1 MIRKRL
7 LFMIPLTVAGLVAGQ
22 RQDIIR
28 YMKIRQMS
36 SGTGHPENV
45 PTSGTRAYPQSGHGV
60 ADGTGDFD
68 SASRGG
74 PTRTP

>member
-1 MIRKRL
+1 MIRKAL
-7 LFMIPLTVAGLVAGQ
+7 LLTIPLTVARLVAGQ
-22 RQDIIR
+22 RQDIVR
-28 YMKIRQMS
+28 YVKIRQMS

-45 PTSGTRAYPQSGHGV
+45 PTSGTVAYPQSGHGV

-74 PTRTP
+74 PARTS

>member
-1 MIRKRL
+1 MIRKKL
-7 LFMIPLTVAGLVAGQ
+7 LFMIPLTVAGLAAGQ
-22 RQDIIR
+22 AQDIAR
-28 YMKIRQMS
+28 YVKIKQMS

-45 PTSGTRAYPQSGHGV
+45 PASGTKAYPQPGHGV

-74 PTRTP
+74 PALTP

>member
-1 MIRKRL
+1 MTRKAL
-7 LFMIPLTVAGLVAGQ
+7 LFMIPLTVAGIAAGQ
-22 RQDIIR
+22 RQDIVR
-28 YMKIRQMS
+28 YLKIKQMS

-45 PTSGTRAYPQSGHGV
+45 PASGSRAYPQSGHGA

-74 PTRTP
+74 PAQAR

>member
-1 MIRKRL
+1 MIRKSML
-7 LFMIPLTVAGLVAGQ
+7 LMIPLTVAGLAAGQ
-22 RQDIIR
+22 RQDIAR
-28 YMKIRQMS
+28 YLKIRQMS

-45 PTSGTRAYPQSGHGV
+45 PAGGTQAYPQSGHGV

-74 PTRTP
+74 PARTT